1 MYSNKLY
8 EQTPTR
14 FWVNNPTP
22 NEARQALAL
31 GNTVS
36 VASNGN
42 YVKRM
47 LSMDETKDATIAE
60 IDRCILAG
68 MADDDA
74 IVGMAALYNLRQIA
88 EIYRP
93 LFEESNGELGW
104 VAIQGNPH
112 RDTDYTYMKAEAER
126 FYAAAPNIRVKFPA
140 TIEALSALRHFTGEG
155 KATLATCGFSI
166 PYAKAAAKA
175 YHEAATSCGKA
186 VPKLFITTLAG
197 PFDEYIGKY
206 VKANHIEISDEVLAQ
221 AGCEMAK
228 ELYATQQ
235 REFPEVNCSLLGGC
249 RFPYHFTEMV
259 PANMNVTVNF
269 DFIEKLNA
277 LDPPVE
283 SRIDV
288 RADRAAIDELCQKIP
303 SFRYAFCG
311 EGAYLHWSMQPAA
324 QYFRN
329 YVGNGWN
336 VALGTVRE
344 RRILLKK

>member
-1 MYSNKLY
+1 MYSERLY

-22 NEARQALAL
+22 LEAKKALEL

-47 LSMDETKDATIAE
+47 LSMDETKKDTISE
-60 IDRCILAG
+60 IDRLIREG
-68 MADDDA
+68 VEDDDA
-74 IVGMAALYNLRQIA
+74 IVGMAAQYNLKKIA

-93 LFEESNGELGW
+93 IFEESEGELGW
-104 VAIQGNPH
+104 IAIQGNPH
-112 RDTDYTYMKAEAER
+112 KDTDYTYMMAEAKR
-126 FYAAAPNIRVKFPA
+126 FYSTAPNMRVKFPA
-140 TIEALSALRHFTGEG
+140 TVEALTALRDMTYEG

-166 PYAKAAAKA
+166 PYARAAAKA
-175 YHEAATSCGKA
+175 YDDAVKASGKKT
-186 VPKLFITTLAG
+186 PKLFITTLAG
-197 PFDEYIGKY
+197 PFDEYIEKY
-206 VKANHIEISDEVLAQ
+206 VKANNIDISDEVLSK

-228 ELYATQQ
+228 QLYMVQK
-235 REFPEVNCSLLGGC
+235 RDFPEVNCSLLGGC
-249 RFPYHFTEMV
+249 RVPYHYTEMV
-259 PANMNVTVNF
+259 PAEMNVTVNF

-277 LDPPVE
+277 LDPPIE
-283 SRIDV
+283 ERITV
-288 RADRAAIDELCQKIP
+288 RADEAAVKELCAKIP
-303 SFRYAFCG
+303 AFRYAFEEKG
-311 EGAYLHWSMQPAA
+311 DYLHWSMQPSA

-344 RRILLKK
+344 RRILLK